1 MIGDD
6 GSASAEDRLLRAQIP
21 AAMAIRLHEHKIL
34 TGRTIQDTVNEAIE
48 DYLERLST
56 EGSA

>member
-1 MIGDD
+1 MIDSDTSSEDD
-6 GSASAEDRLLRAQIP
+6 DRLLRAQIP

-34 TGRTIQDTVNEAIE
+34 TGRTIQDTVNEAIHE
-48 DYLERLST
+48 YLEDLSA

>member
-6 GSASAEDRLLRAQIP
+6 GSTTDDDRLLRAQIP

-48 DYLERLST
+48 EYLEDLST
-56 EGSA
+56 EGAA